1 MESDEDLF
9 VTQNSFISREST
21 DNDTLSTGEWN
32 IDFRLDRLLCE
43 SDIQERARQ
52 CVPAAKRYKDEWSV
66 KAFETWRSNW
76 EKIARHDESV
86 RSFKTRYVYRRIK
99 RVNATLSIRSKEVGR
114 SRIPYKFSTWF
125 SLWNSKVS

>member
-21 DNDTLSTGEWN
+21 HNDTLSTGEWN
-32 IDFRLDRLLCE
+32 IDFRLDRLLCG
-43 SDIQERARQ
+43 SHIQERARQ
-52 CVPAAKRYKDEWSV
+52 CVPVAKRYKDEWSV

-99 RVNATLSIRSKEVGR
+99 RVNATLSIRSKEAGR
-114 SRIPYKFSTWF
+114 LRIPYKFSTWF